1 MPIIAKEAL
10 AQAERAREKQLQE
23 LIELLRIP
31 SISTLPQH
39 KPDIERAAEWLVA
52 QLKRLGLDNV
62 KAYPTER
69 HPVVYG
75 EWLGAPGKPTV
86 LIYGHYDVQPVD
98 PIEEWRS
105 HPFEPQVRDEY
116 LYARGSA
123 DDKGQIFIHVK
134 AIEAYLNGAKHM
146 KCPVNVKFLIE
157 GEEEIGSGSLTKF
170 IAANKKL
177 LQADIVLISD
187 SHILS
192 PDQPSIV
199 YGLRGLTYV
208 ELEVHGPDHDLHSGS
223 YGGAVH
229 NPLNALAAIIAQLH
243 DKRGRITI
251 PGFYDRVRR
260 IGPKERAELARL
272 PYDEEKFCREA
283 GVPATWGEPA
293 YSVIERLGLRPTLDV
308 NGLWGGF
315 AGSGAKTVIPAK
327 AGAKISMRLV
337 PDQDPHE
344 IAERF
349 AAYVKQI
356 TPSSVRSEVRAIH
369 FAEPAL
375 IDRQIPQMRAAAVAY
390 EQGFGAQPLFTRE
403 GGSVP
408 VVTIFKKQLGLD
420 SIMMGFG
427 LPDDRLHSP
436 NERFYLPNFYRG
448 IKTSIYFLE
457 ALAEQS

>member
-1 MPIIAKEAL
+1 MPIVAQEVL
-10 AQAERAREKQLQE
+10 AQAERAQKEQLQE
-23 LIELLRIP
+23 LTEFLRIP

-39 KPDIERAAEWLVA
+39 RADIERAADWLVRHLTA
-52 QLKRLGLDNV
+52 LGLRNV
-62 KAYPTER
+62 RAYPTER

-75 EWLGAPGKPTV
+75 EWLGAPCKPTV

-98 PIEEWRS
+98 PLNEWKS
-105 HPFEPQVRDEY
+105 SPFEPEVRDGY
-116 LYARGSA
+116 LYGRGSS
-123 DDKGQIFIHVK
+123 DDKGQVFVHIK
-134 AIEAYLNGAKHM
+134 AIEAYLKSTRQL
-146 KCPVNVKFLIE
+146 PLNVKFLIE
-157 GEEEIGSGSLTKF
+157 GEEEIGSGSLNNF
-170 IAANKKL
+170 IPAHKEL
-177 LQADIVLISD
+177 LHADVILISD

-192 PDQPSIV
+192 PNQPSIV

-208 ELEVHGPDHDLHSGS
+208 ELEVHGPDHDLHSGL

-229 NPLNALAAIIAQLH
+229 NPLNALATIIAQLH

-260 IGPKERAELARL
+260 INPKERREFARL
-272 PYDEEKFCREA
+272 PYDEQAFCREA
-283 GVPATWGEPA
+283 GVPATWGEPD

-315 AGSGAKTVIPAK
+315 AGAGAKTVIPAK

-337 PDQDPHE
+337 PGQDPHE
-344 IAERF
+344 IAKLFEQ
-349 AAYVKQI
+349 YIKQI
-356 TPSSVRSEVRAIH
+356 TPKTVRTEVRAIH

-375 IDRQIPQMRAAAVAY
+375 IDRDIPAMRAAVQAY
-390 EQGFGAQPLFTRE
+390 KQGFGAEPLFIRE

-436 NERFYLPNFYRG
+436 NERYYLPNFYRG

-457 ALAEQS
+457 ALGE